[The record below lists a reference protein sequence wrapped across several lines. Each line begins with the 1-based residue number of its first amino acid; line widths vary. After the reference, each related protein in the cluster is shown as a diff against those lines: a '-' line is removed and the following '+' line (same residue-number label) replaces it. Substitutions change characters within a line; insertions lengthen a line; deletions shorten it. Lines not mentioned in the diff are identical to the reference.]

1 MEGMDVMM
9 WLGWAVAVV
18 LGVVVVVLLQ
28 RKPSAGQAP
37 PGGVAGGEL
46 PAGSKVGGAAR
57 AGLPDR
63 PARPGAG
70 MDEPRASERDALL
83 GTLGFLRRAVIPE
96 LEALR
101 SHVGAAPGGSSALLE
116 QALDALED
124 LAFYAE
130 PPPAEPLEETDLA
143 PVVQEAVRQY
153 TIETRVPVRVHAPAE
168 PVHVPIRRERL
179 KDAVFM
185 LLANAGQYS
194 GGRPIDVFMEQEPAG
209 GFRIR
214 IQDEGPGFSE
224 EALERGLE
232 PFWSTDPRG
241 VGLGLPQA
249 RARIVEMKGKLSLR
263 NQPEGGAEVVLDFPP
278 RAEGPAA

>member
-1 MEGMDVMM
+1 MEGMEVMT
-9 WLGWAVAVV
+9 WLGWVLAVV
-18 LGVVVVVLLQ
+18 LGVVVVVLLR
-28 RKPSAGQAP
+28 RKPPAGEGR
-37 PGGVAGGEL
+37 PGEVAGVE
-46 PAGSKVGGAAR
+46 GAAGTR
-57 AGLPDR
+57 DR
-63 PARPGAG
+63 PGRDAAV
-70 MDEPRASERDALL
+70 MDEPRASERDALV
-83 GTLGFLRRAVIPE
+83 GTLGYLRRAVIPE

-101 SHVGAAPGGSSALLE
+101 SHVASVPGGSSALLE

-168 PVHVPIRRERL
+168 PIHAPIRRERL

-214 IQDEGPGFSE
+214 IVDEGPGFSE
-224 EALERGLE
+224 EALDRGLE

-263 NQPEGGAEVVLDFPP
+263 NQPDGGAEVVLDFPP
-278 RAEGPAA
+278 RDEGPAA